1 MRPQATQSNRDL
13 LFVTLGF
20 QALILVLWEA
30 ASRSGQF
37 PDYLVGPLA
46 ILRQAGHY
54 VDEGTVFAQ
63 AGHSLFRVYV
73 GFAIGSAA
81 GVVLGLLSGV
91 SRFVR
96 DLLDTLQ
103 AFVHAIPKISLF
115 PAVAVWLGFSDA
127 SRILIISLS
136 CFFPAYLNAMSGALG
151 INPKYLWL
159 SRNNEIGRW
168 RTFFQVILPA
178 SLPRTMV
185 GLRIS
190 LMVAF
195 ILMVATE
202 VVGHSDGLGSMV
214 MTAYQNGEYGQMYA
228 AILFI
233 AVAGYVSNLVLQRI
247 AARVCRG
254 QNLAVGGPA

>member
-1 MRPQATQSNRDL
+1 MRPNASESRAEL
-13 LFVTLGF
+13 LGITLGF
-20 QALILVLWEA
+20 QALILITWEIA
-30 ASRSGQF
+30 GRSGHF
-37 PDYLVGPLA
+37 PEYVVGPIA
-46 ILRQAGHY
+46 IL
-54 VDEGTVFAQ
+54 AQ
-63 AGHSLFRVYV
+63 AVRHIVDGGLLAQAVPSLFRVYA
-73 GFAIGSAA
+73 GFLIGGAI

-91 SRFVR
+91 SKVVR
-96 DLLDTLQ
+96 DLLDTVQ

-127 SRILIISLS
+127 SRILIIALS

-159 SRNNEIGRW
+159 SRNNEISRF
-168 RTFFQVILPA
+168 RTFHQVILPA

-202 VVGHSDGLGSMV
+202 VVGHSTGLGSFV
-214 MTAYQNGEYGQMYA
+214 MLAYQEGDYTRMYA
-228 AILFI
+228 GILVI
-233 AVAGYVSNLVLQRI
+233 ALAGYFSNFLLQRLTNV
-247 AARVCRG
+247 VCRG
-254 QNLAVGGPA
+254 QNLEFRA